1 MGGLFG
7 GKPKK
12 PNIQEP
18 KQFAMYDANKHTAN
32 VKPLDRNPGL
42 LGGPG
47 MEKILSDW
55 DAASKQ
61 LEAVNKGRPQRRGKP
76 VDYMQDQQW
85 YDKHKVRPVEN
96 RVKALEDKM
105 WAGIYQTPAGFKA
118 PGTAPAPAPA
128 PAAAPKPAPAP
139 APVFTP
145 PAPESSP
152 AAAAAGTIVGT
163 QLTGTMGADTAKTGT
178 KRGSGR
184 RGRVKSLL
192 SGLGGSGSET
202 FGG

>member
-18 KQFAMYDANKHTAN
+18 KQFAMYDANKHGAD
-32 VKPLDRNPGL
+32 VKPLERNPNL

-47 MEKILSDW
+47 IEALLAQW
-55 DAASKQ
+55 DAESKTYEAANAKLTAAREQ
-61 LEAVNKGRPQRRGKP
+61 GVEHRVVSRLEKPFKGSRDRL
-76 VDYMQDQQW
+76 VSI
-85 YDKHKVRPVEN
+85 EN
-96 RVKALEDKM
+96 KM
-105 WAGIYQTPAGFKA
+105 WDGIYQAPAGY
-118 PGTAPAPAPA
+118 GAPAPA
-128 PAAAPKPAPAP
+128 PAATPKPAAPAP

-163 QLTGTMGADTAKTGT
+163 QLTGTMGADTANTGT
-178 KRGSGR
+178 KRGGGR